1 MLTTSLSPMIM
12 YSTVDRCLQLHLVQR
27 LCIALP
33 IDAYNFT

>member
-12 YSTVDRCLQLHLVQR
+12 YSTADRCLQLHLVQG
-27 LCIALP
+27 LCITLP